1 MVNKKEDT
9 SKFTTLSKKSIDDE
23 LNDVLGEMGD
33 DDDANDRIVTKLAN
47 RLKRMD
53 KNLHKNI
60 ADELKKSREEAERK
74 KKEEEE
80 RNGKKDREDKPD
92 DKYDKLLAK
101 LEALEKANE
110 ERDKKASRAA
120 TIEAVRKGL
129 KDKFDKAKLELND
142 FFLDTAISKL
152 EIPDKDA
159 DVTENVIYELL
170 LADRLPVNLGAVYEN
185 VVAQELVASGNG
197 LFYHTWSKE
206 DANRNYEIDFILPRG
221 KKICPVEVKSSGYKT
236 HASLNA
242 FLEKYPSR
250 VGTAYLVYTKDLR
263 KDSAITCMPTYMT
276 RFI

>member
-1 MVNKKEDT
+1 MTVEELLSLVNKEVDT
-9 SKFTTLSKKSIDDE
+9 TKFKALSQKTINEE
-23 LNDVLGEMGD
+23 LNDVLDEIGD
-33 DDDANDRIVTKLAN
+33 DEAANAKIVTKVAN

-53 KNLHKNI
+53 GNLHKNVS
-60 ADELKKSREEAERK
+60 DEIKKSREEAERK

-80 RNGKKDREDKPD
+80 RSRQAEESKDKPD

-159 DVTENVIYELL
+159 DVIDLVSKAEGIYTTDFKR
-170 LADRLPVNLGAVYEN
+170 ATGNTAIPHKG
-185 VVAQELVASGNG
+185 SG
-197 LFYHTWSKE
+197 S
-206 DANRNYEIDFILPRG
+206 
-221 KKICPVEVKSSGYKT
+221 SSGGGKT
-236 HASLNA
+236 IRDD
-242 FLEKYPSR
+242 EWDDIIEPK
-250 VGTAYLVYTKDLR
+250 GK
-263 KDSAITCMPTYMT
+263 
-276 RFI
+276 

>member
-1 MVNKKEDT
+1 MTIEELLELVNKKEDT

-129 KDKFDKAKLELND
+129 KEKFDKAKLELND

-159 DVTENVIYELL
+159 DVTDLVSKAEGIYTTDFKR
-170 LADRLPVNLGAVYEN
+170 ATGNTAIPHMG
-185 VVAQELVASGNG
+185 SG
-197 LFYHTWSKE
+197 S
-206 DANRNYEIDFILPRG
+206 
-221 KKICPVEVKSSGYKT
+221 SSGGGRTIRDDEWDDIIEPK
-236 HASLNA
+236 
-242 FLEKYPSR
+242 EK
-250 VGTAYLVYTKDLR
+250 
-263 KDSAITCMPTYMT
+263 
-276 RFI
+276 

>member
-1 MVNKKEDT
+1 MTVEELLSLVNKEVDT
-9 SKFTTLSKKSIDDE
+9 TKFKALSQKTINEE
-23 LNDVLGEMGD
+23 LNDVLDEFGD
-33 DDDANDRIVTKLAN
+33 DEAANAKIVTKVAN

-53 KNLHKNI
+53 GNLHKNVS
-60 ADELKKSREEAERK
+60 DEIKKSRDEAERK

-80 RNGKKDREDKPD
+80 RKKKEEEERKKKEEEVKPD

-159 DVTENVIYELL
+159 DVIDLISKAEGIYTTDFKR
-170 LADRLPVNLGAVYEN
+170 ATGNTAIPHKG
-185 VVAQELVASGNG
+185 SG
-197 LFYHTWSKE
+197 S
-206 DANRNYEIDFILPRG
+206 
-221 KKICPVEVKSSGYKT
+221 SSGGGKT
-236 HASLNA
+236 IRDD
-242 FLEKYPSR
+242 EWDDIIEPK
-250 VGTAYLVYTKDLR
+250 GK
-263 KDSAITCMPTYMT
+263 
-276 RFI
+276 